1 MFFISKKGGLIC
13 KNVKNEGEMRFFFCF
28 IW

>member
-13 KNVKNEGEMRFFFCF
+13 KNVKNEGKMRFFSWK